1 MEKRAD
7 FDNNKRRREILT
19 KYTIFVFVAYS
30 ITQIAT
36 LIAHLLHFSSVSY
49 SEILFVT
56 STTLGATIFFLIIIR
71 LKKTITTGFT
81 NFAFFGQFAV
91 WLVMYTIWFFTLR
104 EIRVMALFFAL
115 MAITFQLANSRFIQ
129 SIAITISAT
138 IIQIIGSY
146 YAIFHLGQRGSFGL
160 EIFFTFCFLP
170 SAVFIAYLSENYSR
184 QRNEL
189 KEARRTAERNHDALL
204 VEMEKANKLNAELQ
218 KALVMIEEMAIHDE
232 LTGLYNRRHLMELLE
247 IEKKRADRNGQLFSL
262 VILDIDHFKK
272 VNDTLGHLAGDQV
285 IRVVAHKSQDTL
297 RATDFCGRYGGEEFV
312 IVMGQ
317 TTREGA
323 HVCAERVRRLVELA
337 QFPELGNDFQVTIS
351 LGITEYQLRE
361 DLSKTID
368 RADKA
373 LYLAKNAGRNRVESI
388 IQAG

>member
-1 MEKRAD
+1 MEQRAD

-19 KYTIFVFVAYS
+19 KYTIFVFIGYS
-30 ITQIAT
+30 ISQIVT
-36 LIAHLLHFSSVSY
+36 LIAHLFHFSSVSY
-49 SEILFVT
+49 SEILFAT
-56 STTLGATIFFLIIIR
+56 STVLGATIFFLIIIR
-71 LKKTITTGFT
+71 LKKTITASFVNFT
-81 NFAFFGQFAV
+81 FFGQFAV

-115 MAITFQLANSRFIQ
+115 MALVFLLASSRFIQ
-129 SIAITISAT
+129 SMVIAISAT
-138 IIQIIGSY
+138 IIQMVGSY

-204 VEMEKANKLNAELQ
+204 VEMEKANKLNVELQ
-218 KALVMIEEMAIHDE
+218 KALVMIEDMAIHDE

-262 VILDIDHFKK
+262 VMLDIDHFKK
-272 VNDTLGHLAGDQV
+272 VNDTLGHLVGDQV
-285 IRVVAHKSQDTL
+285 LRVVAHKSQGTL

-317 TTREGA
+317 TTRDGA
-323 HVCAERVRRLVELA
+323 HVCAERVRSLVELT

-361 DLSKTID
+361 DLSNTIS

-373 LYLAKNAGRNRVESI
+373 LYLAKNAGRNRVESV